1 MEDIILGLY
10 NAIEVEGPKGE
21 RKFGGRL
28 IMSFLRDW
36 KVDNEDQRNPAD
48 PAFTGFPSAMDCL
61 E

>member
-36 KVDNEDQRNPAD
+36 KVDNED
-48 PAFTGFPSAMDCL
+48 
-61 E
+61 